1 MRKNI
6 DDTLKPH
13 PAVKSS
19 EAGSLSQGLA
29 ARFSR
34 RGFLKGLGS
43 SVIATAAA
51 STGLVS
57 TPKVEAYV
65 PPVCEGLQ
73 TRTLRLKVN
82 GLLYRLEVEPRRS
95 LADVLRKELGLT
107 GTKISCNR
115 AECGACTVIMNG
127 KTVYSCT
134 TLAVRANGK
143 EITTVEGLAQGNKL
157 HPIQEAFI
165 EFDAYQCG
173 FCTPGVLVACKALL
187 DRNPRPTR
195 DQIKFALSGNLCRC
209 AAYNHIFAAVEAA
222 AKKL

>member
-13 PAVKSS
+13 PAVKSG
-19 EAGSLSQGLA
+19 EAASLSRGLA

-65 PPVCEGLQ
+65 PPVGEGLQ

-195 DQIKFALSGNLCRC
+195 AEIKLALSGNLCRC

-222 AKKL
+222 ARKL